1 MRILTHQ
8 SQPPINIAI
17 RVAVEL
23 GLFEV
28 IDASGRGSIT
38 AREIAKTQNVDEL
51 LVGTLMPLRYMRREC
66 LPTLRSSY
74 NARPHGRGYLRR
86 VWPL

>member
-1 MRILTHQ
+1 MRMLTCQ

-23 GLFEV
+23 GLFEAV
-28 IDASGRGSIT
+28 GAVGRGSIT
-38 AREIAKTQNVDEL
+38 AREIAKSKNVDEL
-51 LVGTLMPLRYMRREC
+51 LVGTSMPLQCMKREC
-66 LPTLRSSY
+66 LPTIRSSY